1 MSFQSSFPVHPQIV
15 EKDAKYA
22 ADKAAADKY
31 WANMRQ
37 CPITESYVVRQ
48 DAKGS
53 LAAAKATVAHHV
65 RVTKSKVGEKRALAS
80 VRSANAAINAAQN
93 ALDKP
98 NDESLLQKAINRL
111 NKANIQIYNAWD
123 VPEKRIMQRRRTT
136 SPTKGGTLRRK
147 HRKSVKRCKS

>member
-1 MSFQSSFPVHPQIV
+1 MAFQSTFPAFNVTQNHALRARQM
-15 EKDAKYA
+15 
-22 ADKAAADKY
+22 AAADEY
-31 WANMRQ
+31 LANMQQ
-37 CPITESYVVRQ
+37 CPITEAYVVRQ
-48 DAKGS
+48 DARGS
-53 LAAAKATVAHHV
+53 LAAAEATVAHHV
-65 RVTKSKVGEKRALAS
+65 RVTKSKVGEKRARAS
-80 VRSANAAINAAQN
+80 VRSANAAIVAAQD

-111 NKANIQIYNAWD
+111 NKANIQIDNAWD